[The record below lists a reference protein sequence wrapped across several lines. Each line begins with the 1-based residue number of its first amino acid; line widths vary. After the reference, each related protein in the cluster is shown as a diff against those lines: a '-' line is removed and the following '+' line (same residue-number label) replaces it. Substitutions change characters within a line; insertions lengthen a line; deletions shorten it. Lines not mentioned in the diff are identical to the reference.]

1 MSELKHAALCIEHV
15 IGKICV
21 KNPTANT
28 GRGWSGWARG
38 FCWRR
43 GTCTGASVAAIVV
56 NGGQCRFH
64 NIFSY
69 AAALLFPPP
78 PFRPLFC
85 HMACHFGPLSPHA
98 PDSDLGSDLACCCYM
113 LYLLYINLTS
123 KHAPGKLAGNT
134 GIFRTTPTAELMT
147 RAIGTNW
154 PAEKEPLAFSVHF
167 LCIRSTPHSYQSVVF
182 FGLKYW
188 KMKFHILSSRL
199 KDLGVQLLLVFP
211 NCSGLFRFSVM
222 SVYS

>member
-69 AAALLFPPP
+69 AAAAL
-78 PFRPLFC
+78 
-85 HMACHFGPLSPHA
+85 LSPPHA
-98 PDSDLGSDLACCCYM
+98 APFLPHGLP
-113 LYLLYINLTS
+113 LWPPLT
-123 KHAPGKLAGNT
+123 ARP
-134 GIFRTTPTAELMT
+134 
-147 RAIGTNW
+147 
-154 PAEKEPLAFSVHF
+154 
-167 LCIRSTPHSYQSVVF
+167 
-182 FGLKYW
+182 
-188 KMKFHILSSRL
+188 
-199 KDLGVQLLLVFP
+199 
-211 NCSGLFRFSVM
+211 
-222 SVYS
+222 